1 MHIGQD
7 YLINLYMEA
16 VESFLRDALTQAG
29 DRGSSRLHEML
40 AFHMGWHSKSVKET
54 RGKRI
59 RPLLTLLTCSTA
71 GGDWKRALPAAAAVE
86 MVHNFSLIHDD
97 IQDHSPLRRGRPTVW
112 KKWGIAQAINAG
124 DAMFTLAHIQ
134 TLRLEKTVSPIAA
147 IWATEVLQNA
157 CLHLTQ
163 GQYMDLEFE
172 KRDDVTIEDYW
183 AMIEGKTAALISA
196 SVELGAI
203 TASCDNHTRKAY
215 REFGRLFGLAYQVQ
229 DDILG
234 IWGDTEMTGKSS
246 QSDLLSKKKTLPILF
261 CLSKKGEFAYRWNGG
276 RFSIEQLPGLL
287 ELLER
292 EGGKEWAL
300 ARSVE
305 LVDEAIKALDAIS
318 PVNEAGQVLRNL
330 TLNLAHRRV

>member
-1 MHIGQD
+1 MHISQD
-7 YLINLYMEA
+7 YLIHLYMEA
-16 VESFLRDALTQAG
+16 VEVFLHDALTQAG
-29 DRGSSRLHEML
+29 DKGNSRLHEML
-40 AFHMGWHSKSVKET
+40 AYHMGWHGKSAKET

-59 RPLLTLLTCSTA
+59 RPLLTLLTCSAA

-134 TLRLEKTVSPIAA
+134 TLRLEETVSPAAA
-147 IWATEVLQNA
+147 IRATEVLQKA
-157 CLHLTQ
+157 CLRLTQ

-172 KRDDVTIEDYW
+172 KRDDVTVEDYW

-203 TASCDNHTRKAY
+203 SASCDEQLRIGY

-234 IWGDTEMTGKSS
+234 IWGDIKMTGKSS

-261 CLSKKGEFAYRWNGG
+261 SLAKEGEFAYRWNGG
-276 RFSIEQLPGLL
+276 RFSVEELPGLL
-287 ELLER
+287 QLLER
-292 EGGKEWAL
+292 EGGKEWAF
-300 ARSVE
+300 AKSVE
-305 LVDEAIKALDAIS
+305 LVNEAIKHLDAIRQ
-318 PVNEAGQVLRNL
+318 VNEAGQVLRNL
-330 TLNLAHRRV
+330 TLSLAHRQV